1 MVAAGSGTVELIQ
14 REGTPRAPRLP
25 RLWLRNVDGVGA
37 ILESFMKLMRGAASS
52 IIRVSMIRGSVAWGA
67 VVWIAASLA
76 AVTAVSAQ
84 VQAPPAAPQ
93 RGPEVMVAENVI
105 IIPDANA
112 RSITGWLIVKAGC
125 ADEAGGNCLGI
136 AHYLE
141 HLLFINRDSEN
152 RSKVAFFP
160 DGSGN
165 GWTSH
170 RATTYFQRFPASPET
185 NAERID
191 KLMAYFAGL
200 LAGVNV
206 TPEQA
211 ERERNVVLQ
220 EYQQNTGRN
229 PYARFAVRLNLALMP
244 NEGLGQ
250 RVIGSPETI
259 ARFTPETAREFHRRW
274 YSRDNAIIV
283 LHGPLDPTVVKAAA
297 GKHLAALP
305 ARKVSQNQWKAPRAY
320 KTERVVIR
328 EKDKDAKQ
336 IGVSIDK
343 IVTYEPRRFPPS
355 EMRAALGVLSAFL
368 SSRLRESPLENL
380 MERDGLV
387 TQARLSV
394 SQVREGALRVSF
406 SGVPADGVPPDK
418 VIEAARAYIAALAR
432 NGLDKATVDR
442 LKLRSAND
450 RNLMAQ
456 QPGLYAQALVGW
468 LSAHYSLQ
476 SWRQRGREHA
486 LVSVGSVNRLIR
498 IAAQPGR
505 TVVGV
510 LEPEG
515 GRPIDTTARRDGPPL
530 ETNQTGMQPQ
540 VQP

>member
-1 MVAAGSGTVELIQ
+1 MRLLHCAAG
-14 REGTPRAPRLP
+14 
-25 RLWLRNVDGVGA
+25 WMVG
-37 ILESFMKLMRGAASS
+37 
-52 IIRVSMIRGSVAWGA
+52 
-67 VVWIAASLA
+67 IAATLA
-76 AVTAVSAQ
+76 AATAVRSQVPPSAS
-84 VQAPPAAPQ
+84 APQ
-93 RGPEVMVAENVI
+93 RGPEVMVTENVI
-105 IIPDANA
+105 VVPDANA

-125 ADEAGGNCLGI
+125 ADEAGGNCVGI

-141 HLLFINRDSEN
+141 HLLFINRDSDN

-170 RATTYFQRFPASPET
+170 RATTYLQRFPASPQT

-200 LAGVNV
+200 LAEVKV
-206 TPEQA
+206 EPAQA

-244 NEGLGQ
+244 NEALGQ

-259 ARFTPETAREFHRRW
+259 AQFTPEAAREFHRRW

-283 LHGPLDPTVVKAAA
+283 LHGPLDPAMVKAAA
-297 GKHLAALP
+297 AKHLAALS
-305 ARKVSQNQWKAPRAY
+305 ARKVPQNLWKTPRAY
-320 KTERVVIR
+320 RAERVVIR
-328 EKDKDAKQ
+328 GQDKDARQ
-336 IGVSIDK
+336 IAVSLDK
-343 IVTYEPRRFPPS
+343 IVGYAPRSFPPG
-355 EMRAALGVLSAFL
+355 EMRAALGILSAYL
-368 SSRLRESPLENL
+368 SSRLKESPLENL

-387 TQARLSV
+387 TQARLGV

-406 SGVPADGVPPDK
+406 SGVPADGVAPDR

-432 NGLDKATVDR
+432 RGLDEATVDR

-450 RNLMAQ
+450 RNLLAQ

-468 LSAHYSLQ
+468 LGAHHSLQ
-476 SWRQRGREHA
+476 SWRQRGREYA
-486 LVSVGSVNRLIR
+486 LVSATDVNRLIR
-498 IAAQPGR
+498 LVAQPGR
-505 TVVGV
+505 EVVGV

-515 GRPIDTTARRDGPPL
+515 GRATDTTARRDGPPL
-530 ETNQTGMQPQ
+530 DTNQTGMQPQ